1 MRRKARLRRFARLT
15 ALVPAGLAMAA
26 SCLGASAALADGFVL
41 TAKPGGQFEIDDNPL
56 LQQKGAKTLIGW
68 TSKPQLNLSGKTP
81 DFALDVSTEVD
92 DGRFNLN
99 GFDSTDLHNNTT
111 AKYTG
116 EKYYLSLKT
125 SFDYDTTRTSELATS
140 GTNIAGVRHTG
151 FALFPEFGYSLS
163 PVEQLVLSGS
173 YAASYYDDTQR
184 FTNYESFGLTP
195 RYQYTFTLR
204 DTATVGL
211 QASHFD
217 TLTGPTSKSDSVG
230 PFVGWNH
237 RFSDRFTTNVD
248 VGYHITH
255 NQSSVD
261 GNGWDNDYFYDFSV
275 TYGET
280 GDPDIVSFAV
290 SRSLQP
296 QSTAQQITATA
307 INLKETHHFTPRFAL
322 ILAAAYKNKEYTVTE
337 NNKQKDYLEG
347 SAALQYNLTQ
357 ELVVGSSYRY
367 RHQTTT
373 GGGGSAESQTF
384 LLTVTYSP
392 NSSLVSW

>member
-1 MRRKARLRRFARLT
+1 MRRKSCLRRFARLT
-15 ALVPAGLAMAA
+15 ALVPAGLALLA
-26 SCLGASAALADGFVL
+26 SGLCARAALADGFVL

-68 TSKPQLNLSGKTP
+68 TSKPQFNLSGKTP
-81 DFALDVSTEVD
+81 DLDLNVSTEVD
-92 DGRFNLN
+92 DGRFNLS
-99 GFDSTDLHNNTT
+99 GFDSTDLHNN
-111 AKYTG
+111 ALVKYNG
-116 EKYYLSLKT
+116 EKYYLSLRT
-125 SFDYDTTRTSELATS
+125 SFDYDTTRTSELDNS
-140 GTNIAGVRHTG
+140 GTNIAGIRHTG
-151 FALFPEFGYSLS
+151 FALFPEFGWNLS
-163 PVEQLVLSGS
+163 PVEQIVLSGS
-173 YAASYYDDTQR
+173 YSASFYDNSTR
-184 FTNYESFGLTP
+184 FTDFESYGLTP

-255 NQSSVD
+255 NQSDAD
-261 GNGWDNDYFYDFSV
+261 GSGWDSDYFYDFSV
-275 TYGET
+275 TYGEV
-280 GDPDIVSFAV
+280 GDPDVVTFGVQRA
-290 SRSLQP
+290 LQP
-296 QSTAQQITATA
+296 QSTAQQVTQTT

-322 ILAAAYKNKEYTVTE
+322 IVAALYKNKDYTLTE

-347 SAALQYNLTQ
+347 SAALQYNVTP

-367 RHQTTT
+367 RHQTNT
-373 GGGGSAESQTF
+373 GGGSAESQTF

-392 NSSLVSW
+392 NMSLVSW